1 MVIGGVSQ
9 GVDDL
14 KRTGLLT
21 LNAVGVH
28 RVHQEYWV
36 ILAEF
41 TGNFE
46 AVIEVSVNLNNIGTV
61 GDGLREFTHRN
72 LAVRHEYRA
81 THPRLKRICR
91 CRR

>member
-9 GVDDL
+9 SVDDL
-14 KRTGLLT
+14 KRTGLLP

-28 RVHQEYWV
+28 RVHQEYRV

-46 AVIEVSVNLNNIGTV
+46 AVIEVSVNLNNIGAV
-61 GDGLREFTHRN
+61 GDGLREFAH
-72 LAVRHEYRA
+72 
-81 THPRLKRICR
+81 
-91 CRR
+91 